1 MMENRIQIFNDSS
14 IEIFS
19 EEIIDQVLNKKIY
32 LICQSDIDLSSTFR
46 KYLSKLE
53 SKNSKLNTNDS
64 TLNNENLNNNERLES
79 LIEKCNKNPEAA
91 ILYPK
96 YNVGIYPDRKYNTK
110 EEFIKEIET
119 YLHDLIIVANEK
131 YLRSISILFVIEGDL
146 VNYAKELENQI
157 NILITNKSSEIKY
170 LQKISLIHNRN

>member
-1 MMENRIQIFNDSS
+1 MENRIQIFNDSS
-14 IEIFS
+14 IDIFS
-19 EEIIDQVLNKKIY
+19 EEIIDQVINKKVY
-32 LICQSDIDLSSTFR
+32 LICQSDIDLSSTFQ
-46 KYLSKLE
+46 KYLSQLE
-53 SKNSKLNTNDS
+53 YRNSQLNTNDS
-64 TLNNENLNNNERLES
+64 KLSINSVNNEVSHKS
-79 LIEKCNKNPEAA
+79 LIDKCNDNPEAA

-96 YNVGIYPDRKYNTK
+96 YNVGIYPDRKYNTN
-110 EEFIKEIET
+110 EEFINEIET

-170 LQKISLIHNRN
+170 LQKISLIHNSN